1 MIRSCLVGGGETWW
15 RRLGLGALAL
25 LAAGCGSENTFACT
39 EDSSCSNGWCEP
51 NGYCS
56 FPDDDCGTGR
66 RYGDFSGPF
75 SGQCVS
81 SEGDTEAGSSTS
93 SGTGS
98 GGSTEPMLSTGP
110 EPTITDDE
118 SGTSSNTGDPVCG
131 RSEFCAAV
139 PSDPWMG
146 PVRLGRAEDGCEGTP
161 VFEGFE
167 DYDGEWSCSCSC
179 DVDAPPSCGGSGV
192 DLELFD
198 NESCDGDP
206 IATEDVSSRCSSLD
220 FLGEYHVRPTTE
232 QPAACEANPS
242 LIASAVT
249 PQGGRVACE
258 VDVGSV
264 CDGGS
269 CYDAE
274 QTLCVFAEGE
284 TACPEGDFRQRSVV
298 YRDYV
303 DDRGCG
309 GCGCEGSYSCGG
321 AVRVHTSDSSCNG
334 PSVSVSMGAC
344 SGAPLTVSAAEIV
357 VLDISST
364 TACEVSGGEEIGEV
378 TPTIPVTVCC
388 RSPG

>member
-1 MIRSCLVGGGETWW
+1 M
-15 RRLGLGALAL
+15 GALAL

-51 NGYCS
+51 SGYCS
-56 FPDDDCGTGR
+56 FPDDDCGAGR

-81 SEGDTEAGSSTS
+81 SEDDTESGAT

-98 GGSTEPMLSTGP
+98 AASTDATLSAGP
-110 EPTITDDE
+110 EPTTTTEDT
-118 SGTSSNTGDPVCG
+118 SGTTSNSGDPACEG
-131 RSEFCAAV
+131 SEFCAPA
-139 PSDPWMG
+139 PSEPWLG
-146 PVRLGRAEDGCEGTP
+146 PVRLGPLEDGCEGDT

-167 DYDGEWSCSCSC
+167 SYDGEWSCSCSC
-179 DVDAPPSCGGSGV
+179 DVDAPASCGGSGV

-198 NESCDGDP
+198 DDACDGDP
-206 IATEDVSSRCSSLD
+206 VATEDLSSSCGSLA
-220 FLGEYHVRPTTE
+220 FLGEYYVRPTTE

-242 LIASAVT
+242 RIASAVT
-249 PQGGRVACE
+249 PQVGQMACG
-258 VDVGSV
+258 VDTGPA
-264 CDGGS
+264 CDGGH
-269 CYDAE
+269 CYDAA

-284 TACPEGDFRQRSVV
+284 MACPDGDFRQRSVV

-309 GCGCEGSYSCGG
+309 GCECEGSYSCGG
-321 AVRVHTSDSSCNG
+321 AVGVHTSDAGCNG
-334 PSVSVSMGAC
+334 PSVSVSVGAC
-344 SGAPLTVSAAEIV
+344 SGAPLTITAAEIV

-364 TACEVSGGEEIGEV
+364 EACEVSGGEEIGEL
-378 TPTIPVTVCC
+378 TPTSPVTVCC